1 LKEKTTTQVSL
12 PYLVR
17 HQHTPKPK
25 QSKNKKKKIVSPNS
39 YRNKSI
45 PKTQTPTTFL
55 SKVSGEKKPPKTQNL
70 GGSRKKKS
78 INKAIFFKK
87 EVCLICFSL
96 KQTNK
101 QPTNALASKKERKKE
116 R

>member
-25 QSKNKKKKIVSPNS
+25 QSKNKKKSVSPNS

-55 SKVSGEKKPPKTQNL
+55 SKVSGKKKPPKTWGGAEGKNL
-70 GGSRKKKS
+70 STKQ
-78 INKAIFFKK
+78 IFFKK

-101 QPTNALASKKERKKE
+101 QPTNALASKKERKKD